1 MLRDFYNT
9 YSGNVPIYPM
19 PMNNMMPGNVMP
31 YPYQN
36 QMNNQDSCI
45 NNQIANLEKRVSNLE
60 KLVGNNYNNS
70 NFQVL

>member
-9 YSGNVPIYPM
+9 YSGNVPLYPM
-19 PMNNMMPGNVMP
+19 PMGMMSGNVMP
-31 YPYQN
+31 CPYQN
-36 QMNNQDSCI
+36 QMDNQDNFI

-60 KLVGNNYNNS
+60 KIVGNNYNTNS